1 MSIIDTLKHTALTD
15 RLLRRPP
22 GLYDYARR
30 TIARVSALAPD
41 EPATWSE
48 TRLAAI
54 LARARSLPGY
64 AQAPASTRLTDWP
77 ILSKPQLIGREK
89 LFATRGVLPR
99 AAGATGGTTGQP
111 MQVTRTAAGVVF
123 EQATIDRL
131 CREAGA
137 DCALSRVAVLRG
149 DSIKDPADMSPPFWV
164 DEGRR
169 KRLFSAHHL
178 NRESIG
184 AYVKALHD
192 FAPDILFC
200 YPSSLGA
207 LLHALPIDAGLHIPV
222 IFASSET
229 LSPATGE
236 LAITARRS
244 SGRSGPTWP
253 EGGRIRVR
261 PTIEGTPLSSS
272 TETSASPV
280 PSWVITSAVEKAGLG
295 RNESAA
301 IRTAFCSLGV

>member
-41 EPATWSE
+41 ELATWSE

-149 DSIKDPADMSPPFWV
+149 DSIKDPADMG
-164 DEGRR
+164 GRR
-169 KRLFSAHHL
+169 SPQT
-178 NRESIG
+178 I
-184 AYVKALHD
+184 V
-192 FAPDILFC
+192 
-200 YPSSLGA
+200 LGA
-207 LLHALPIDAGLHIPV
+207 
-222 IFASSET
+222 SSQ
-229 LSPATGE
+229 SGE
-236 LAITARRS
+236 YRRLC
-244 SGRSGPTWP
+244 
-253 EGGRIRVR
+253 EG
-261 PTIEGTPLSSS
+261 
-272 TETSASPV
+272 
-280 PSWVITSAVEKAGLG
+280 
-295 RNESAA
+295 AA
-301 IRTAFCSLGV
+301 